1 AVAPEPTTV
10 LPVVE
15 SAPAEAEP
23 ELLEAEVPAA
33 DPLETEPEPDDGIAA
48 LFGDVAEPEPEPNLE
63 PEPDAALAEEPAAG
77 DRPSDVDTILFPD
90 LAAAEPSAAME
101 GPQFTEPFTAP
112 LTGPLTVPE
121 ETLPAP
127 VFAAD
132 PTVVIPSAETP
143 PIAPAPVAQVG
154 GPAAP
159 GVSGGGPGDTTGA
172 TPPERPRNPRNNRI
186 LFIVAGAL
194 AVVLV
199 LIGLFALGTRLPSL
213 FGATA
218 STPKAS
224 GSSTPSATP
233 TPTPTPTPTVTP
245 KPGAPA
251 AAGVAAWDAL
261 GGGECIEPYTTP
273 WAESFTVVDCAVP
286 HTAQMVYT
294 GILNPDIAAA
304 YPGADALGQQING
317 LCTAPGVID
326 LNAAAAYT
334 GLQVQGTFP
343 ATEEQWK
350 SGQRS
355 YYCFATRST
364 GEPMTSSVAGPG
376 PTG

>member
-1 AVAPEPTTV
+1 
-10 LPVVE
+10 
-15 SAPAEAEP
+15 
-23 ELLEAEVPAA
+23 
-33 DPLETEPEPDDGIAA
+33 
-48 LFGDVAEPEPEPNLE
+48 
-63 PEPDAALAEEPAAG
+63 
-77 DRPSDVDTILFPD
+77 
-90 LAAAEPSAAME
+90 ME

-132 PTVVIPSAETP
+132 PTVAIPSAETP
-143 PIAPAPVAQVG
+143 PIAPAPIAPAG
-154 GPAAP
+154 GPTAP

-172 TPPERPRNPRNNRI
+172 APPERPRNPRNNRI

-213 FGATA
+213 FGSAA
-218 STPKAS
+218 ATPKAS

-273 WAESFTVVDCAVP
+273 WAESFTVVDCAAP

-350 SGQRS
+350 DGQRS